1 MTRDVVAEAARLR
14 LDALELPLTRSELVQ
29 PADVEV
35 YVVVAA
41 IPVPLAD
48 EEHSYEGGMAYDT
61 SRCKKPHPEHV
72 AGSV

>member
-35 YVVVAA
+35 YVVAA
-41 IPVPLAD
+41 IQVPLAD
-48 EEHSYEGGMAYDT
+48 EEHSYEGGMVDDT
-61 SRCKKPHPEHV
+61 SRSNKPHPEHV
-72 AGSV
+72 AGSF